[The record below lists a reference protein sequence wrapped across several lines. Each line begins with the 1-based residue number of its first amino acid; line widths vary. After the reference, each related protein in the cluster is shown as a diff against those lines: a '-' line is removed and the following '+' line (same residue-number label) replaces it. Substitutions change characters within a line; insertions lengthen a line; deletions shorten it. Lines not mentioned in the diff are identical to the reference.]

1 MSVLNAQMAARSFLE
16 ADGRKRHR
24 DMEAEI
30 IQTKAHVSRLETEL
44 SELKRQE
51 KVRRLE
57 KPQEGSSDLATRV
70 SQLERERKELIL
82 ELNQTRKENSE
93 MKAKWERNTS
103 ELEKLQKSSVL
114 EKRDLRMR
122 LAEVRPACSRG
133 AVRTLHSFMFTP
145 SCTDSSP
152 WPANTASIIHG
163 AAIIQHGMM
172 VTMCMW

>member
-1 MSVLNAQMAARSFLE
+1 MAARSFLE

-30 IQTKAHVSRLETEL
+30 IQTKAHASRLEIEL

-51 KVRRLE
+51 KIRRLE
-57 KPQEGSSDLATRV
+57 TPQKEGPSALATRV

-82 ELNQTRKENSE
+82 ELNQTRKDNSE

-114 EKRDLRMR
+114 EKRQLQMR
-122 LAEVRPACSRG
+122 LAEVRHACSRA
-133 AVRTLHSFMFTP
+133 AVWTLCSFTLWCYNN
-145 SCTDSSP
+145 ST
-152 WPANTASIIHG
+152 
-163 AAIIQHGMM
+163 
-172 VTMCMW
+172 